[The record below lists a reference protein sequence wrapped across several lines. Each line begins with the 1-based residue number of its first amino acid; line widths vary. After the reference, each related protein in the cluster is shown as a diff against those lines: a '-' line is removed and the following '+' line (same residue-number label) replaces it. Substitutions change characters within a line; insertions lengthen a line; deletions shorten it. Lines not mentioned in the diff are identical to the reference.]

1 MILDSSKTTEDNME
15 SISIWE
21 LLKDVNLYVVPIY
34 NNGKG
39 CSLLTM
45 RNENGKF
52 KFSKYGWHSGCADR
66 IKEVQESGSGGPVTN
81 VSTSAMLT
89 AEITLISSV
98 LVALIM
104 LRLVNNV
111 LMIVAVL
118 AVLFA
123 AVLAMPIMPRLKSE
137 MNDSLYGMTF
147 YVVLALVIVI
157 TLFYWGS
164 LNV

>member
-1 MILDSSKTTEDNME
+1 M
-15 SISIWE
+15 
-21 LLKDVNLYVVPIY
+21 NLYDLII
-34 NNGKG
+34 K
-39 CSLLTM
+39 
-45 RNENGKF
+45 
-52 KFSKYGWHSGCADR
+52 R
-66 IKEVQESGSGGPVTN
+66 IKEAQKADSDGPVTN

-118 AVLFA
+118 VVLFA
-123 AVLAMPIMPRLKSE
+123 AVLAMPLMPRLKRE

-147 YVVLALVIVI
+147 YVVLALVIFI

>member
-1 MILDSSKTTEDNME
+1 M
-15 SISIWE
+15 
-21 LLKDVNLYVVPIY
+21 NLYDLIV
-34 NNGKG
+34 K
-39 CSLLTM
+39 
-45 RNENGKF
+45 
-52 KFSKYGWHSGCADR
+52 R
-66 IKEVQESGSGGPVTN
+66 IKDAQEADSEGPVTN

-104 LRLVNNV
+104 LRLVNTV

-118 AVLFA
+118 VVLFA
-123 AVLAMPIMPRLKSE
+123 AVLAMPTMPRLKRE
-137 MNDSLYGMTF
+137 MNDSINGMIF

-157 TLFYWGS
+157 ALFYWGS

>member
-1 MILDSSKTTEDNME
+1 M
-15 SISIWE
+15 
-21 LLKDVNLYVVPIY
+21 NLYDLIV
-34 NNGKG
+34 K
-39 CSLLTM
+39 
-45 RNENGKF
+45 
-52 KFSKYGWHSGCADR
+52 R
-66 IKEVQESGSGGPVTN
+66 IKDAQEAGSEGPVTN
-81 VSTSAMLT
+81 MSTSAMLT

-118 AVLFA
+118 VVLFA
-123 AVLAMPIMPRLKSE
+123 AVLAMPTMPRLKRE
-137 MNDSLYGMTF
+137 MNDSINGMIF

-157 TLFYWGS
+157 ALFYWGS

>member
-1 MILDSSKTTEDNME
+1 M
-15 SISIWE
+15 
-21 LLKDVNLYVVPIY
+21 NLYDLIV
-34 NNGKG
+34 K
-39 CSLLTM
+39 
-45 RNENGKF
+45 
-52 KFSKYGWHSGCADR
+52 R
-66 IKEVQESGSGGPVTN
+66 IKEAQGADSEGPVTN
-81 VSTSAMLT
+81 VSISAMLT

-104 LRLVNNV
+104 LRLISNV

-118 AVLFA
+118 VVLFT
-123 AVLAMPIMPRLKSE
+123 AVVAMPLMPRLKRE
-137 MNDSLYGMTF
+137 MNDSLFAMNF

>member
-1 MILDSSKTTEDNME
+1 M
-15 SISIWE
+15 
-21 LLKDVNLYVVPIY
+21 NLYDLIV
-34 NNGKG
+34 K
-39 CSLLTM
+39 
-45 RNENGKF
+45 
-52 KFSKYGWHSGCADR
+52 R
-66 IKEVQESGSGGPVTN
+66 IKEAQEADSEGPVTN

-118 AVLFA
+118 VVLFA
-123 AVLAMPIMPRLKSE
+123 AILSMPLMPRLKKE
-137 MNDSLYGMTF
+137 QNDSLFNMTF
-147 YVVLALVIVI
+147 YVVLALIIVIV
-157 TLFYWGS
+157 LFYWGS

>member
-1 MILDSSKTTEDNME
+1 M
-15 SISIWE
+15 
-21 LLKDVNLYVVPIY
+21 NLYDLIV
-34 NNGKG
+34 K
-39 CSLLTM
+39 
-45 RNENGKF
+45 
-52 KFSKYGWHSGCADR
+52 R
-66 IKEVQESGSGGPVTN
+66 IKDVQESDSEGPVTN

-123 AVLAMPIMPRLKSE
+123 AVLAMPLMPRLKSE

>member
-1 MILDSSKTTEDNME
+1 M
-15 SISIWE
+15 
-21 LLKDVNLYVVPIY
+21 NLYDLIV
-34 NNGKG
+34 K
-39 CSLLTM
+39 
-45 RNENGKF
+45 
-52 KFSKYGWHSGCADR
+52 R
-66 IKEVQESGSGGPVTN
+66 IKESKKADSDGPVTN

-104 LRLVNNV
+104 LRLINNV

-118 AVLFA
+118 VVLFA
-123 AVLAMPIMPRLKSE
+123 AVLAMPIMPRIKRE
-137 MNDSLYGMTF
+137 MNDSFYGMTF

-157 TLFYWGS
+157 ALFYWGS